1 MGAVAETADRRLT
14 KLSFRRDVR
23 LFLGALVGFLG
34 ILVVLLLLFL
44 WSFLD
49 NTVDAIEGERQTVA
63 SAAASDISEGFDVN
77 VAALQLAALRARYRV
92 AGAMM
97 ITRDGRRHISGVIPE
112 NEGVA
117 TISRPTPA
125 GTLTLIFDDTRV
137 STLRRTFFLTAA
149 VSLIAVV
156 AGALLLAL
164 YLPRITR
171 PIEQML
177 DSAAEISERA
187 PNVDEQQYLIETFR
201 ASIDTLKA
209 QKQELQSLHDAQKVR
224 ADDLERITAALTRS
238 LTSGF
243 LAVDPEG
250 NVVDLNTAAR
260 EILRAGDTVISGRN
274 LTEAFGASGFTNAVL
289 DAVRNRAAMTRTEV
303 TIEQGPSKQLIGLTT
318 VPLIDAEQRL
328 LGLLALFTDLTPYR
342 ELEARVRE
350 LQTLADLGEIS
361 AGIAHEFRNSLSTML
376 GYLKLAKR
384 AGTTE
389 DMSASIE
396 KSEREANLLA
406 EAVDRLLA
414 FARPMQIER
423 RAIDL
428 LELTQEVC
436 ERVAP
441 EDVSL
446 TCDGVTARVEG
457 DRSLLVRALDNLVRN
472 AIDSVRE
479 KGSGGV
485 RVTVLDGDAASVRVE
500 DDGVGIDAADVPRLM
515 LPFQS
520 QKPSGYGLGL
530 PLARKI
536 VLLHGGTIRLTGRKG
551 EGAVATIELPSRR
564 VDESTR
570 SS

>member
-1 MGAVAETADRRLT
+1 
-14 KLSFRRDVR
+14 VR

-44 WSFLD
+44 WSFLGH
-49 NTVDAIEGERQTVA
+49 TTDAIHDARETIAG
-63 SAAASDISEGFDVN
+63 AAASDISGGFDVN
-77 VAALQLAALRARYRV
+77 VGSLQLAAIRARYGV

-97 ITRDGRRHISGVIPE
+97 LTRDGRRLTSGVIPE
-112 NEGVA
+112 IEGVA

-125 GTLTLIFDDTRV
+125 GTLTLVFDDSRV
-137 STLRRTFFLTAA
+137 STLRRTFLLTAA
-149 VSLIAVV
+149 VSLSAVA

-243 LAVDPEG
+243 LAVDPDG
-250 NVVDLNTAAR
+250 NVVDLNTSAR
-260 EILRAGDTVISGRN
+260 EILHVGDAPLSGRH
-274 LTEAFGASGFTNAVL
+274 LTHAFGESGFTSAVL
-289 DAVRNRAAMTRTEV
+289 DAVQNRTAMTRAEV
-303 TIEQGPSKQLIGLTT
+303 TIEHGSERQLIGLTT
-318 VPLIDAEQRL
+318 VPLIDAGQRFL
-328 LGLLALFTDLTPYR
+328 ALLALFTDLTPYR

-376 GYLKLAKR
+376 GYLKLARR
-384 AGTTE
+384 AGSAE
-389 DMSASIE
+389 DMARSIE
-396 KSEREANLLA
+396 KSEREAALLA

-423 RAIDL
+423 RTIDL

-441 EDVSL
+441 EDVKL
-446 TCDGVTARVEG
+446 TCDGVTALVEG

-479 KGSGGV
+479 KGSGAV
-485 RVTVLDGDAASVRVE
+485 RVKVSDGETPSVRVE

-536 VLLHGGTIRLTGRKG
+536 VLLHGGNIRLTGRKG
-551 EGAVATIELPSRR
+551 EGAVATIEFNVGRGFSPPPRGSVQPR
-564 VDESTR
+564 EAG
-570 SS
+570 